1 MRRPAVACRPA
12 AAFRRTLTNSA
23 QFDRIIIGG
32 RDMAASTQRIFRR
45 NEVWSD
51 DTAWRQDLLPRDL
64 LPQNLQPQEFLQDAM
79 TLILTLASRNLFHD
93 RLRLIATV
101 VGIVFSI
108 VLVTVQ
114 LGVFLSFERMV
125 TTMIDHAEADFWI
138 VPAETRSFEDSS
150 LLAGR
155 QRLQALS
162 VDGVTAV
169 SPVVVGYAS
178 WRKPNGGA
186 STPVLVVGAPAGTTG
201 LQPWHVIEG
210 TADDL
215 STPDGVAIDRSYFEQ
230 LGIAAIK
237 ERAEINNQKARVVAV
252 TSGIRSFTTTPHV
265 FATLERA
272 RAYLGVPP
280 NRANYY
286 MVRIAPNAD
295 AAAVRNRL
303 TGSLSDA
310 EVLTPDEFRH
320 RTRVFWLFD
329 TGAGAALLGSAILG
343 ILVGTIIVAQ
353 TLYSS
358 TKDHLKEFATLRA
371 IGSSRG
377 YILKVILA
385 QALISAVVGFSIAVS
400 IDLALVKATRDA
412 ALPIVMTPE
421 LSAGLLALTIAM
433 CAIAAVAAIRVVTR
447 IDPVLVFAQ

>member
-1 MRRPAVACRPA
+1 M
-12 AAFRRTLTNSA
+12 N
-23 QFDRIIIGG
+23 
-32 RDMAASTQRIFRR
+32 
-45 NEVWSD
+45 
-51 DTAWRQDLLPRDL
+51 
-64 LPQNLQPQEFLQDAM
+64 
-79 TLILTLASRNLFHD
+79 LILTLASRNLFHD

-125 TTMIDHAEADFWI
+125 TTMIDHAQADFWI
-138 VPAETRSFEDSS
+138 VPSETRSFEESS
-150 LLAGR
+150 LLSGR

-162 VDGVTAV
+162 VDGVAAV
-169 SPVVVGYAS
+169 IPVVVGYAS
-178 WRKPNGGA
+178 WRKPDGGA
-186 STPVLVVGAPAGTTG
+186 STLVLVVGAPTNVAR
-201 LQPWHVIEG
+201 LQPWNVVAGAVDE
-210 TADDL
+210 L
-215 STPDGVAIDRSYFEQ
+215 STPDSVAIDRSYFEQ
-230 LGIAAIK
+230 LGIAEI
-237 ERAEINNQKARVVAV
+237 RQHAEINNQKARVVAV

-265 FATLERA
+265 FASLDRA

-286 MVRIAPNAD
+286 IVRVSPSANAAMVRGRL
-295 AAAVRNRL
+295 AA
-303 TGSLSDA
+303 TLSDA
-310 EVLTPDEFRH
+310 EILTPDEFRH
-320 RTRVFWLFD
+320 RTRVFWLSD

-343 ILVGTIIVAQ
+343 IIVGTIIVAQ

-371 IGSSRG
+371 IGSSRR

-400 IDLALVKATRDA
+400 IDLSLVKITRDA
-412 ALPIVMTPE
+412 ALPILMTPE
-421 LSAGLLALTIAM
+421 LSAGLFALTVAM

>member
-1 MRRPAVACRPA
+1 M
-12 AAFRRTLTNSA
+12 N
-23 QFDRIIIGG
+23 
-32 RDMAASTQRIFRR
+32 
-45 NEVWSD
+45 
-51 DTAWRQDLLPRDL
+51 
-64 LPQNLQPQEFLQDAM
+64 
-79 TLILTLASRNLFHD
+79 LILTLASRNLFHD

-125 TTMIDHAEADFWI
+125 TTMIDHAQADFWI
-138 VPAETRSFEDSS
+138 VPSETRSFEESS
-150 LLAGR
+150 LLSGR

-162 VDGVTAV
+162 VDGVAAV
-169 SPVVVGYAS
+169 VPVVVGYAS
-178 WRKPNGGA
+178 WRKPDGGA
-186 STPVLVVGAPAGTTG
+186 STPVLVVGAPTNVAR
-201 LQPWHVIEG
+201 LQPWNVVAGAVDE
-210 TADDL
+210 L
-215 STPDGVAIDRSYFEQ
+215 STPDSVAIDRSYFEQ
-230 LGIAAIK
+230 LGIAEI
-237 ERAEINNQKARVVAV
+237 RQHAEINNQKARVVAV

-265 FATLERA
+265 FASLDRA

-286 MVRIAPNAD
+286 IVRVSPSANAAMVRGRL
-295 AAAVRNRL
+295 AA
-303 TGSLSDA
+303 TLSDA
-310 EVLTPDEFRH
+310 EILTPDEFRH
-320 RTRVFWLFD
+320 RTRVFWLSD

-343 ILVGTIIVAQ
+343 IIVGTIIVAQ

-358 TKDHLKEFATLRA
+358 TQDHLKEFATLRA
-371 IGSSRG
+371 IGSSRR

-400 IDLALVKATRDA
+400 IDLSLVKITRDA
-412 ALPIVMTPE
+412 ALPILMTPE
-421 LSAGLLALTIAM
+421 LSAGLFALTVAM

>member
-1 MRRPAVACRPA
+1 
-12 AAFRRTLTNSA
+12 
-23 QFDRIIIGG
+23 
-32 RDMAASTQRIFRR
+32 
-45 NEVWSD
+45 
-51 DTAWRQDLLPRDL
+51 
-64 LPQNLQPQEFLQDAM
+64 M

-169 SPVVVGYAS
+169 VPVVVGYAS

-186 STPVLVVGAPAGTTG
+186 STPVLVVGAPAGAAG
-201 LQPWHVIEG
+201 LRPWNVIEG
-210 TADDL
+210 AADDL
-215 STPDGVAIDRSYFEQ
+215 ATPDGVAVDRSYFEQ

-237 ERAEINNQKARVVAV
+237 ERAEINNQKVRVIAV

-265 FATLERA
+265 FAALERA

-295 AAAVRNRL
+295 AAAVRSRL

-310 EVLTPDEFRH
+310 EVLTPEQFRH

-385 QALISAVVGFSIAVS
+385 QALISAVVGFSIALS

-421 LSAGLLALTIAM
+421 LTAGLLALTVAM

>member
-1 MRRPAVACRPA
+1 MNLIFTL
-12 AAFRRTLTNSA
+12 AFR
-23 QFDRIIIGG
+23 
-32 RDMAASTQRIFRR
+32 
-45 NEVWSD
+45 
-51 DTAWRQDLLPRDL
+51 
-64 LPQNLQPQEFLQDAM
+64 NLV
-79 TLILTLASRNLFHD
+79 HD

-125 TTMIDHAEADFWI
+125 TTMIDHADADFWI
-138 VPAETRSFEDSS
+138 VPSETRSFEESS
-150 LLAGR
+150 LLSGR

-162 VDGVTAV
+162 VDGVTSV
-169 SPVVVGYAS
+169 TPLVVGYAS

-186 STPVLVVGAPAGTTG
+186 STPVLVVGAPTNAAG
-201 LQPWHVIEG
+201 LQPWNVVEG
-210 TADDL
+210 SVDDL
-215 STPDGVAIDRSYFEQ
+215 STPDAVAIDRSYFEQ
-230 LGIAAIK
+230 LGIAQIRQ
-237 ERAEINNQKARVVAV
+237 RAEINNQKARVAV
-252 TSGIRSFTTTPHV
+252 VTNGIRSFTTTPHV
-265 FATLERA
+265 FASLDRA
-272 RAYLGVPP
+272 RTYLGVPP

-286 MVRIAPNAD
+286 VVCIAPNAN
-295 AAAVRNRL
+295 AAVVRSL
-303 TGSLSDA
+303 LAGTLSDA

-320 RTRVFWLFD
+320 RTRLFWLFD

-343 ILVGTIIVAQ
+343 IIVGTIIVAQ

-371 IGSSRG
+371 IGSARR

-385 QALISAVVGFSIAVS
+385 QALISAAVGFSIAVS
-400 IDLALVKATRDA
+400 IDLSLVKMTRDA
-412 ALPIVMTPE
+412 ALPIVMSPE
-421 LSAGLLALTIAM
+421 LSVGLFVLTIAM